1 MITLV
6 GVLAGIRVFGLIGI
20 LLGPL
25 TIALVFELL
34 RFFREEYPDR

>member
-6 GVLAGIRVFGLIGI
+6 GALAGIHQFGLIGL

-25 TIALVFELL
+25 AIALVFELL
-34 RFFREEYPDR
+34 RFFREEYV